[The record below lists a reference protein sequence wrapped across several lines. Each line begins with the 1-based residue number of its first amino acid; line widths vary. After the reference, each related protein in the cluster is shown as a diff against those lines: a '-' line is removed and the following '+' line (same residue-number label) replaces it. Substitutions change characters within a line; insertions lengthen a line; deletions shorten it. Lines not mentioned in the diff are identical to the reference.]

1 MKANNDKS
9 NILSGCSEPSP
20 ALIYGFFIE
29 WNMKEILLGIKI
41 VRDLKFDEH
50 VKNHC
55 KKACQKPDVLV
66 HLEPFYECW

>member
-1 MKANNDKS
+1 
-9 NILSGCSEPSP
+9 
-20 ALIYGFFIE
+20 
-29 WNMKEILLGIKI
+29 MKEILLEIKI

-66 HLEPFYECW
+66 HLELFYER